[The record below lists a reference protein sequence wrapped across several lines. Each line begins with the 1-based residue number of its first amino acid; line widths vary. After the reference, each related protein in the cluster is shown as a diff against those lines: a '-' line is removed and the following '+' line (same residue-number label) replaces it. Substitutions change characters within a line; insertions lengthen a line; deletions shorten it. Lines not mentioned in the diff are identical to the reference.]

1 MDLIE
6 SHDLFMF
13 DLDGLLVNTEELH
26 YLSYKRMLERHGF
39 HLLWDFE
46 TYFSIA
52 QKDSEAVKHQILQL
66 FPDVLKFASDWKDLY
81 NQKKAL
87 LVEILKENPVSLL
100 PGAELFLHLLKEK
113 QKKMCVV
120 THSTKEVVE
129 VLRHKNP
136 ELETIPFWFCRED
149 YQDPKPSPDGYL
161 KAIEV
166 LANESDA
173 VIGFEDSFR
182 GMQALIQTRAKPVLI
197 NGFDHKMREQF
208 HKDGLLTFSSFNEI
222 LHR

>member
-1 MDLIE
+1 MDLVE

-26 YLSYKRMLERHGF
+26 YLSYKRMLLKHGF
-39 HLLWDFE
+39 HLTWDFE

-52 QKDSEAVKHQILQL
+52 QKDSDAVKHQILQL
-66 FPDVLKFASDWKDLY
+66 FPDVLKFVTGWKDLY

-87 LVEILKENPVSLL
+87 LVEVLKENPVSLL
-100 PGAELFLHLLKEK
+100 PGVANFLQLLKEK
-113 QKKMCVV
+113 EKKMCVV

-129 VLRHKNP
+129 VLRHKIP

-149 YQDPKPSPDGYL
+149 YTNPKPSPDGYL

-166 LANESDA
+166 LASETCR
-173 VIGFEDSFR
+173 VIGFEDSYR
-182 GMQALIQTRAKPVLI
+182 GIQALIQTRALPVLI
-197 NGFDHKMREQF
+197 NGFDHTMREQF
-208 HKDGLLTFSSFNEI
+208 QKDGILTFQSFHEVMST
-222 LHR
+222 